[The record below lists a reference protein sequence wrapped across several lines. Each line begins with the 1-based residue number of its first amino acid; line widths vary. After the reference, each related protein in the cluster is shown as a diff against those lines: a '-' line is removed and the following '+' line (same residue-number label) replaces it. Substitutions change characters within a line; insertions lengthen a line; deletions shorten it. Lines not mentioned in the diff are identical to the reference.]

1 MYSEDLAFYYRAQ
14 EFAMAFHR
22 SFAALAAATL
32 AVWPASPVSAGIGDG
47 IVGGLVGGVVSG
59 IIVNEGAKARAHQQ
73 QPQTVTRR
81 VYVQP
86 QVDSY
91 SRAENREIQTSL
103 NYFGFPAGAPDG
115 ILGGRSRSAISDYQA
130 YMGYPITGHLTTFEK
145 DFLLQSHGRALAGG
159 PNTSHLIATL
169 PDGTRGL
176 LLHYRDEMAGGAA
189 PTGARGNAYGLPPEV
204 AAAVDEI
211 AQSSDPS
218 ADQLLQR
225 SGFLQL
231 ADLNGDGRTDY
242 LLDTSVTGSNFWC
255 GARDCAVSVFA
266 STPGGYERN
275 DFLAHNATPAMF
287 TCQRGNCRI
296 ADGAASGGQ
305 GGQGDGTTMVALQN
319 ERAQGDSGSALPNF
333 AVSNAAPSLA
343 AYCNKLLV
351 IRTSSGGLSTVGAIS
366 DTDLALGEQ
375 FCLARSY
382 AISQSD
388 DLIARIPSVD
398 PAQVESQCLGLVDP
412 MQSHVAA
419 LSLKPREAVLDEMA
433 GFIRDSGMASA
444 QLTATG
450 QICLGVGYGLDNM
463 ELAIAS
469 ALLLTGQGAAPY
481 DELLGHHL
489 SQGFGAAKRPELAI
503 DWYDSAITALEG
515 GTTPVFAP
523 TQTDRP
529 AVLRGA
535 VFGNSDS
542 ASPDGAAGSVPVF
555 SISE

>member
-1 MYSEDLAFYYRAQ
+1 
-14 EFAMAFHR
+14 MAFHR
-22 SFAALAAATL
+22 NFGALAALAI
-32 AVWPASPVSAGIGDG
+32 AVWPAAPVSAGIGDG

-59 IIVNEGAKARAHQQ
+59 IIVNEGAKARAQQ

-103 NYFGFPAGAPDG
+103 NYFGFSAGAPDG
-115 ILGGRSRSAISDYQA
+115 ILGSRSRSAVSDYQA
-130 YMGYPITGHLTTFEK
+130 YMGYPVTGHLTTFEK

-176 LLHYRDEMAGGAA
+176 LRHYRDEMAGAA
-189 PTGARGNAYGLPPEV
+189 PTGSRGNAYGLPPEV
-204 AAAVDEI
+204 ASAVDEI
-211 AQSSDPS
+211 AASSDPS
-218 ADQLLQR
+218 AEQLLQR

-242 LLDTSVTGSNFWC
+242 LLDTSVTGSSFWC
-255 GARDCAVSVFA
+255 GAQDCAVSVFA

-275 DFLAHNATPAMF
+275 DFLAHGATPAMF
-287 TCQRGNCRI
+287 TCQRGNCQF
-296 ADGAASGGQ
+296 ADGAAPGKD
-305 GGQGDGTTMVALQN
+305 GDGTTMVAL
-319 ERAQGDSGSALPNF
+319 RDAPSQGGGGALPSF
-333 AVSNAAPSLA
+333 ALSGAAPSLA
-343 AYCNKLLV
+343 SYCNKIQV
-351 IRTSSGGLSTVGAIS
+351 IRTSSGGLSAVGAMS
-366 DTDLALGEQ
+366 DSDLALGEQ

-382 AISQSD
+382 SISHSD
-388 DLIARIPSVD
+388 ELIARIPSVD
-398 PAQVESQCLGLVDP
+398 PAQVESQCLGLVEP
-412 MQSHVAA
+412 MQSHIASV
-419 LSLKPREAVLDEMA
+419 SLKPRDAVLDEMT
-433 GFIRDSGMASA
+433 GFIRDSGMAPA

-463 ELAIAS
+463 DLAIAS
-469 ALLLTGQGAAPY
+469 ALLLAGQGSAPY

-489 SQGFGAAKRPELAI
+489 SQGFGAAKRPELSL
-503 DWYDSAITALEG
+503 DWYDSAITSLEG

-523 TQTDRP
+523 TQAERP
-529 AVLRGA
+529 ALLRAA
-535 VFGNSDS
+535 VFGENDS
-542 ASPDGAAGSVPVF
+542 ASPGGAAGSVPVF